1 LIQNV
6 VARRYADALLKAAR
20 ESDQVDQVLSDWELV
35 MSFLKQDPRLGE
47 MLRHQRLSTCCK
59 RDIVRE
65 LWGDR
70 VSRLFLGFLELIID
84 KRRER
89 YLADIYEV
97 FTGKVR
103 QLRNIAI
110 AEVRTAFTLDE
121 QSQSDLVKAL
131 SKLTGKQIEL
141 RVSVV
146 PELIGGLAVKIGDR
160 VIDGSAVKRL
170 QLLGAR
176 LVGRSNG
183 KLEVGT

>member
-1 LIQNV
+1 MIQNV

-20 ESDQVDQVLSDWELV
+20 ESDQVDRVLSDWELV
-35 MSFLKQDPRLGE
+35 MSFLEQDPRLGE
-47 MLRHQRLSTCCK
+47 MLRHQRLSIRRK
-59 RDIVRE
+59 REIVRA
-65 LWGDR
+65 LWADR

-89 YLADIYEV
+89 FLADIYEV

-103 QLRNIAI
+103 QFRNIAI
-110 AEVRTAFTLDE
+110 AEVRTAFALDE
-121 QSQSDLVKAL
+121 RTESDLIKAL

-141 RVSVV
+141 RVSLC

-170 QLLGAR
+170 QLLGAH
-176 LVGRSNG
+176 LMGRSNG